1 MPLTCF
7 SPEFLNQFAR
17 SSVALSF
24 AFVAQAL
31 QNNFKNS
38 SFQALL
44 AGKCCIDQVKL
55 IADIIAMKPANPLAV
70 CESFADI

>member
-7 SPEFLNQFAR
+7 SPEFLKQPAR
-17 SSVALSF
+17 SSF

-31 QNNFKNS
+31 QNNFKDS
-38 SFQALL
+38 SFQVLL
-44 AGKCCIDQVKL
+44 AEKCCIDQVKL